1 VRTGARAKAGDRAKA
16 GGTVKAGGRA
26 KKTSVALLAA
36 SMVLA
41 ACGGGAKPDPS
52 SSRTTGSPPTTTATA
67 PTVSVSSTTAPT
79 IDPNI
84 PAAARAHTPAG
95 AEAFVKYFFER
106 LNAAWTAPHAG
117 ILSPL
122 CQASSKACAAYEK
135 TAARL
140 ASTGHHY
147 DGNPLTVAFIGPL
160 GSASA
165 SHINILA
172 NVVQERRSEVDAAG
186 KTYVTDQRK
195 DLRLDFELLQTG
207 QAWSVASIKIMK

>member
-1 VRTGARAKAGDRAKA
+1 MRRSQLAVRRETPNADFPGSGAHDRWRHRDRA

-41 ACGGGAKPDPS
+41 ACGGGAKPGPS
-52 SSRTTGSPPTTTATA
+52 SSRTTGSPPTPTAPA

-106 LNAAWTAPHAG
+106 LNAAWTAPHA
-117 ILSPL
+117 
-122 CQASSKACAAYEK
+122 
-135 TAARL
+135 
-140 ASTGHHY
+140 
-147 DGNPLTVAFIGPL
+147 
-160 GSASA
+160 
-165 SHINILA
+165 
-172 NVVQERRSEVDAAG
+172 
-186 KTYVTDQRK
+186 
-195 DLRLDFELLQTG
+195 
-207 QAWSVASIKIMK
+207 

>member
-1 VRTGARAKAGDRAKA
+1 MRTGARAKAGDRAKA

-95 AEAFVKYFFER
+95 AAAFVRYFIER
-106 LNAAWTAPHAG
+106 LNVAWTVPQAG

-122 CQASSKACAAYEK
+122 CQSSAIACTAFEK
-135 TAARL
+135 TATRL
-140 ASTGHHY
+140 AGVGHHY
-147 DGNPLTVAFIGPL
+147 DGNPLTIEFVGDL
-160 GSASA
+160 GDPAT
-165 SHINILA
+165 NKVDVLA
-172 NVVQERRSEVDAAG
+172 NVVQEPRREVDAAG
-186 KTYVTDQRK
+186 KAYVTDTRK
-195 DLRLDFELLQTG
+195 NLRFDFELLFIG
-207 QAWSVASIKIMK
+207 QAWSISSINLMK